1 MQVFRHFP
9 LSSNTPI
16 GLTIGNFDGVHIG
29 HQALIKKL
37 IAESKKRNLTP
48 SVMTFEPHPK
58 EFFIS
63 ENAPSRLTTLREKL
77 EFFLDYG
84 IEKVFVCAFN
94 QKFSN
99 ISSEAFMGQ
108 ILKEQLKVQLL
119 IVGDDFRF
127 GSKRQAGIEDL
138 KKNAF
143 ELFEIPEIDL
153 NGKRVSSTRIRE
165 GLKEGRIEEVNQ
177 FLGRPYTISGKVV
190 EGDKRGR
197 QMGFPTANIHM
208 KHLRPALTGVYAVK
222 LGNRNGVANLGVR
235 PTIAGTPKL
244 LLEVHLLNFNE
255 DIYGQHVQVTFLEK
269 IRDEMKFE
277 NFFDHKII
285 NDDIEVAYF
294 QLKEKVMNFLQ
305 K

>member
-9 LSSNTPI
+9 LSSSTPI

-29 HQALIKKL
+29 HQVLIEKL
-37 IAESKKRNLTP
+37 IAESKKRKLTP

-58 EFFIS
+58 EFFTP
-63 ENAPSRLTTLREKL
+63 ENAPTRLTTLREKL
-77 EFFLDYG
+77 EFFLSYG

-99 ISSEAFMGQ
+99 ISSEVFMHQ
-108 ILKEQLKVQLL
+108 ILKAQLKAELL

-127 GSKRQAGIEDL
+127 GSKRQAGIDDL
-138 KKNAF
+138 RKNAF
-143 ELFEIPEIDL
+143 ELFEIPEIDV
-153 NGKRVSSTRIRE
+153 NGKRVSSTLIRE
-165 GLKEGRIEEVNQ
+165 DLKVGRIEEVNQ

-235 PTIAGTPKL
+235 PTISGTPKL

-255 DIYGQHVQVTFLEK
+255 DIYGQHVQVTFLAK

-277 NFFDHKII
+277 NI
-285 NDDIEVAYF
+285 NLLIEQIKKDIAYATRYF
-294 QLKEKVMNFLQ
+294 EK
-305 K
+305 

>member
-9 LSSNTPI
+9 LNSNAPI

-84 IEKVFVCAFN
+84 IKKVFVCAFN

-165 GLKEGRIEEVNQ
+165 GLKEGRIQEVNQ

-235 PTIAGTPKL
+235 PTIAGAPKL

-277 NFFDHKII
+277 NIDAL
-285 NDDIEVAYF
+285 IEQIKKDVAHATRYF
-294 QLKEKVMNFLQ
+294 EK
-305 K
+305 

>member
-9 LSSNTPI
+9 LSSNAPI

-29 HQALIKKL
+29 HQALIEKL
-37 IAESKKRNLTP
+37 IAESKKRKLTP
-48 SVMTFEPHPK
+48 AVMTFEPHPK
-58 EFFIS
+58 EFFTP
-63 ENAPSRLTTLREKL
+63 ENAPTRLTTLREKL

-99 ISSEAFMGQ
+99 ISSEVFIHQ
-108 ILKEQLKVQLL
+108 ILIEQLKAELL

-127 GSKRQAGIEDL
+127 GTKRQAGIEDL
-138 KKNAF
+138 RKNAF

-165 GLKEGRIEEVNQ
+165 GLKEGRIQEVNQ
-177 FLGRPYTISGKVV
+177 FLGRPYTITGKVV

-235 PTIAGTPKL
+235 PTISGTPKL

-277 NFFDHKII
+277 NIDAL
-285 NDDIEVAYF
+285 IEQIKKDVAHATRYF
-294 QLKEKVMNFLQ
+294 EK
-305 K
+305 

>member
-1 MQVFRHFP
+1 MQVCRHFP
-9 LSSNTPI
+9 LNSNAPI

-58 EFFIS
+58 EFFTS

-143 ELFEIPEIDL
+143 ELFEIPEIDM

-165 GLKEGRIEEVNQ
+165 SLKEGRIQEVNQ

-277 NFFDHKII
+277 NIDALIEQIKK
-285 NDDIEVAYF
+285 DIAHATRYF
-294 QLKEKVMNFLQ
+294 EK
-305 K
+305 

>member
-29 HQALIKKL
+29 HQVLIEKL
-37 IAESKKRNLTP
+37 IAESKKRKLTP

-58 EFFIS
+58 EFFKP
-63 ENAPSRLTTLREKL
+63 ENAPTRLTTLREKL
-77 EFFLDYG
+77 EFFLSYG

-99 ISSEAFMGQ
+99 ISSEVFMHQ
-108 ILKEQLKVQLL
+108 ILKAQLKAELL

-127 GSKRQAGIEDL
+127 GSKRQAGIDDL
-138 KKNAF
+138 RKNEF
-143 ELFEIPEIDL
+143 ELFEIPEIDV
-153 NGKRVSSTRIRE
+153 NGKRVSSTLIRE
-165 GLKEGRIEEVNQ
+165 DLKEGRIEEVNQ

-197 QMGFPTANIHM
+197 EMGFPTANIHM

-235 PTIAGTPKL
+235 PTISGTPKL

-255 DIYGQHVQVTFLEK
+255 DIYGQHVQVTFLAK

-277 NFFDHKII
+277 NI
-285 NDDIEVAYF
+285 NLLIEQIKKDIAYATRYF
-294 QLKEKVMNFLQ
+294 EK
-305 K
+305 

>member
-9 LSSNTPI
+9 LNSNAPI

-119 IVGDDFRF
+119 IVGNDFRF

-143 ELFEIPEIDL
+143 ELFEIPEIDV

-165 GLKEGRIEEVNQ
+165 GLKEGRIQEVNQ

-255 DIYGQHVQVTFLEK
+255 DIYGQHVQVTFLQK

-277 NFFDHKII
+277 NIDAL
-285 NDDIEVAYF
+285 IEQIKKDVAQATRYF
-294 QLKEKVMNFLQ
+294 EKKNI
-305 K
+305 

>member
-29 HQALIKKL
+29 HQALIEKL
-37 IAESKKRNLTP
+37 IAESKKRKLTP
-48 SVMTFEPHPK
+48 AVMTFEPHPK
-58 EFFIS
+58 EFFTP
-63 ENAPSRLTTLREKL
+63 ENAPTRLTTLREKL
-77 EFFLDYG
+77 EFFLSYG

-99 ISSEAFMGQ
+99 ISSEAFIHQ
-108 ILKEQLKVQLL
+108 ILTEQLKAELL

-127 GSKRQAGIEDL
+127 GAKRQAGIEDL
-138 KKNAF
+138 RKNAF

-235 PTIAGTPKL
+235 PTISGTPKL

-277 NFFDHKII
+277 NI
-285 NDDIEVAYF
+285 NALIKQIKKDVVHATRYF
-294 QLKEKVMNFLQ
+294 EK
-305 K
+305 

>member
-9 LSSNTPI
+9 LNSNAPI

-37 IAESKKRNLTP
+37 IAESRKRNLTP

-165 GLKEGRIEEVNQ
+165 GLKEGRIQEVNQ

-235 PTIAGTPKL
+235 PTMAGTPKL

-277 NFFDHKII
+277 NIDAL
-285 NDDIEVAYF
+285 IEQIKKDVAHATRYF
-294 QLKEKVMNFLQ
+294 EK
-305 K
+305 

>member
-9 LSSNTPI
+9 LSSNTSI
-16 GLTIGNFDGVHIG
+16 GLTIGNFDGVHVG
-29 HQALIKKL
+29 HQALIEKL
-37 IAESKKRNLTP
+37 ISESKRRKLT
-48 SVMTFEPHPK
+48 SAVMTFEPHPK
-58 EFFIS
+58 EFFTP
-63 ENAPSRLTTLREKL
+63 ENAPTRLTTLREKL
-77 EFFLDYG
+77 EFFLSYG

-99 ISSEAFMGQ
+99 ISSEVFMHQ
-108 ILKEQLKVQLL
+108 ILRKQLKAELL

-127 GSKRQAGIEDL
+127 GVKRQAGIEDL
-138 KKNAF
+138 RKNAF
-143 ELFEIPEIDL
+143 ELFEIPEI
-153 NGKRVSSTRIRE
+153 NVTGKRVSSTRIRE
-165 GLKEGRIEEVNQ
+165 DLKEGRIKEVSQ
-177 FLGRPYTISGKVV
+177 FLGRPYSISGKVV

-197 QMGFPTANIHM
+197 KMGFPTANIHM

-235 PTIAGTPKL
+235 PTISGTPKL

-277 NFFDHKII
+277 NIDAL
-285 NDDIEVAYF
+285 IEQIKKDVAHATRYF
-294 QLKEKVMNFLQ
+294 EK
-305 K
+305 

>member
-29 HQALIKKL
+29 HQALIEKL
-37 IAESKKRNLTP
+37 IAESKKRKLTP
-48 SVMTFEPHPK
+48 AVMTFEPHPK
-58 EFFIS
+58 EFFTP
-63 ENAPSRLTTLREKL
+63 ENAPTRLTTLREKL
-77 EFFLDYG
+77 EFFLSYG

-99 ISSEAFMGQ
+99 ISSETFMHQ
-108 ILKEQLKVQLL
+108 ILTEQLKAELL

-127 GSKRQAGIEDL
+127 GAKRQAGIEDL
-138 KKNAF
+138 RKNAF
-143 ELFEIPEIDL
+143 EIFEIPEIDV
-153 NGKRVSSTRIRE
+153 NGERVSSTRIRK

-197 QMGFPTANIHM
+197 QMGFPTANIYM

-222 LGNRNGVANLGVR
+222 LGNKNGVANLGVR
-235 PTIAGTPKL
+235 PTISGTAKL

-277 NFFDHKII
+277 NI
-285 NDDIEVAYF
+285 NALIEQIKKDVVHATRYF
-294 QLKEKVMNFLQ
+294 EK
-305 K
+305 

>member
-29 HQALIKKL
+29 HQVLIEKL
-37 IAESKKRNLTP
+37 IAESKKRKLTP

-58 EFFIS
+58 EFFTP
-63 ENAPSRLTTLREKL
+63 ENAPTRLTTLREKL
-77 EFFLDYG
+77 EFFLSYG

-99 ISSEAFMGQ
+99 ISSEVFMHQ
-108 ILKEQLKVQLL
+108 ILKAQLKAELL

-127 GSKRQAGIEDL
+127 GSKRQAGIDDL
-138 KKNAF
+138 RKNEF
-143 ELFEIPEIDL
+143 ELFEIPEIDV
-153 NGKRVSSTRIRE
+153 NGKRVSSTLIRE
-165 GLKEGRIEEVNQ
+165 DLKEGRIEEVNQ

-197 QMGFPTANIHM
+197 EMGFPTANIHM

-235 PTIAGTPKL
+235 PTISGTPKL

-255 DIYGQHVQVTFLEK
+255 DIYGQHVQVTFLAK

-277 NFFDHKII
+277 NI
-285 NDDIEVAYF
+285 NLLIEQIKKDIAYATRYF
-294 QLKEKVMNFLQ
+294 EK
-305 K
+305 

>member
-9 LSSNTPI
+9 LSSNAPI

-29 HQALIKKL
+29 HQALIEKL
-37 IAESKKRNLTP
+37 IAESKKRKLTP
-48 SVMTFEPHPK
+48 AVMTFEPHPK
-58 EFFIS
+58 EFFTP
-63 ENAPSRLTTLREKL
+63 ENAPTRLTTLREKL

-99 ISSEAFMGQ
+99 ISSEVFIHQ
-108 ILKEQLKVQLL
+108 ILIEQLKAELL

-127 GSKRQAGIEDL
+127 GTKRQAGIEDL
-138 KKNAF
+138 RKNAF

-165 GLKEGRIEEVNQ
+165 GLKEGRIQEVNQ
-177 FLGRPYTISGKVV
+177 FLGRPYTITGKVV
-190 EGDKRGR
+190 EGEKRGR

-235 PTIAGTPKL
+235 PTISGTPKL

-277 NFFDHKII
+277 NIDAL
-285 NDDIEVAYF
+285 IEQIKKDVVHATRYF
-294 QLKEKVMNFLQ
+294 EK
-305 K
+305 

>member
-9 LSSNTPI
+9 LSSNTPV

-29 HQALIKKL
+29 HQALIEKL
-37 IAESKKRNLTP
+37 TSESKKRKLIP
-48 SVMTFEPHPK
+48 AVMTFEPHPK
-58 EFFIS
+58 EFFTPQD
-63 ENAPSRLTTLREKL
+63 APTRLTTLREKL
-77 EFFLDYG
+77 EFFLSYG

-99 ISSEAFMGQ
+99 ISSEAFMYQ
-108 ILKEQLKVQLL
+108 ILRDQLKAELL

-127 GSKRQAGIEDL
+127 GAKRQAGIEDL
-138 KKNAF
+138 RKNAF
-143 ELFEIPEIDL
+143 EIFEIPEIDV
-153 NGKRVSSTRIRE
+153 NGERVSSTRIRE

-222 LGNRNGVANLGVR
+222 LGNKNGVANLGVR
-235 PTIAGTPKL
+235 PTISGTAKL

-277 NFFDHKII
+277 NI
-285 NDDIEVAYF
+285 NALIEQIKKDVVNATRYF
-294 QLKEKVMNFLQ
+294 EK
-305 K
+305 

>member
-9 LSSNTPI
+9 LNSNVPI

-165 GLKEGRIEEVNQ
+165 GLKEGRIQEVNQ

-277 NFFDHKII
+277 NIDALIEQIKK
-285 NDDIEVAYF
+285 DIAHATRYF
-294 QLKEKVMNFLQ
+294 EK
-305 K
+305 

>member
-9 LSSNTPI
+9 LSSSTPI

-29 HQALIKKL
+29 HQVLIEKL
-37 IAESKKRNLTP
+37 IAESKKRKLTP

-58 EFFIS
+58 EFFTP
-63 ENAPSRLTTLREKL
+63 ENAPTRLTTLREKL
-77 EFFLDYG
+77 EFFLSYG

-99 ISSEAFMGQ
+99 ISSEVFMHQ
-108 ILKEQLKVQLL
+108 ILKAQLKAELL

-127 GSKRQAGIEDL
+127 GSKRQAGIDDL
-138 KKNAF
+138 RKNAF
-143 ELFEIPEIDL
+143 ELFEIPEIDV
-153 NGKRVSSTRIRE
+153 NGKRVSSTLIRE
-165 GLKEGRIEEVNQ
+165 DLKEGRIEEVNQ

-235 PTIAGTPKL
+235 PTISGTPKL

-255 DIYGQHVQVTFLEK
+255 DIYGQHVQVTFLAK
-269 IRDEMKFE
+269 IRNEMKFE
-277 NFFDHKII
+277 NI
-285 NDDIEVAYF
+285 NLLIEQIKKDIAYATRYF
-294 QLKEKVMNFLQ
+294 EK
-305 K
+305 

>member
-9 LSSNTPI
+9 SSSNTSI
-16 GLTIGNFDGVHIG
+16 GLTIGNFDGIHIG
-29 HQALIKKL
+29 HQALIEKL
-37 IAESKKRNLTP
+37 IAESKKRKLTP
-48 SVMTFEPHPK
+48 AVMTFEPHPK
-58 EFFIS
+58 EFFTP
-63 ENAPSRLTTLREKL
+63 ENAPARLTTLREKL
-77 EFFLDYG
+77 EFFLSYG

-99 ISSEAFMGQ
+99 ISSEQFMGQ
-108 ILKEQLKVQLL
+108 ILKEQLKAKLL

-127 GSKRQAGIEDL
+127 GAERKAGIEDL
-138 KKNAF
+138 RKNAF
-143 ELFEIPEIDL
+143 ELFEIPEIDV

-235 PTIAGTPKL
+235 PTIAGIPKL

-277 NFFDHKII
+277 NI
-285 NDDIEVAYF
+285 NILIEQIKKDVVHATRYF
-294 QLKEKVMNFLQ
+294 EK
-305 K
+305 

>member
-9 LSSNTPI
+9 LNSNAPI

-37 IAESKKRNLTP
+37 ITESKKRNLTP

-165 GLKEGRIEEVNQ
+165 GLKEGRIQEVNQ

-277 NFFDHKII
+277 NIDALIEQIKK
-285 NDDIEVAYF
+285 DIAHATRYF
-294 QLKEKVMNFLQ
+294 EK
-305 K
+305 

>member
-9 LSSNTPI
+9 LNSNAPI

-84 IEKVFVCAFN
+84 IKKVFVCAFN

-165 GLKEGRIEEVNQ
+165 GLKEGRIQEVNQ

-269 IRDEMKFE
+269 IRDEMKFK
-277 NFFDHKII
+277 NIDAL
-285 NDDIEVAYF
+285 IEQIKKDVAHATRYF
-294 QLKEKVMNFLQ
+294 EI
-305 K
+305 

>member
-9 LSSNTPI
+9 LSSNAPI
-16 GLTIGNFDGVHIG
+16 GLTIGNFDGFHLG
-29 HQALIKKL
+29 HQVLIEKL
-37 IAESKKRNLTP
+37 IEESKKRKLTP
-48 SVMTFEPHPK
+48 AVMTFEPHPK
-58 EFFIS
+58 EFFTP
-63 ENAPSRLTTLREKL
+63 ENAPTRLTTLREKL
-77 EFFLDYG
+77 EFFLSYG

-99 ISSEAFMGQ
+99 ISSEVFMHQ
-108 ILKEQLKVQLL
+108 ILTEQLKAELL

-127 GSKRQAGIEDL
+127 GAMRQAGIEDL
-138 KKNAF
+138 RKNAF

-153 NGKRVSSTRIRE
+153 NGKRVSSTCIRE
-165 GLKEGRIEEVNQ
+165 VLKEGRIEEVNQ

-197 QMGFPTANIHM
+197 QIGFPTANIHM

-222 LGNRNGVANLGVR
+222 LGHRNGVANLGVR
-235 PTIAGTPKL
+235 PTISGTPKL

-255 DIYGQHVQVTFLEK
+255 DIYGQHIQVTFLEK

-277 NFFDHKII
+277 NI
-285 NDDIEVAYF
+285 NALIEQIKKDVVHATRYF
-294 QLKEKVMNFLQ
+294 EK
-305 K
+305 

>member
-9 LSSNTPI
+9 LNSNVPI

-77 EFFLDYG
+77 EFFLNYG

-143 ELFEIPEIDL
+143 ELFEIPEIDV

-165 GLKEGRIEEVNQ
+165 CLKEGRIQEVNQ

-255 DIYGQHVQVTFLEK
+255 DIYGQHVQVTFLQK

-277 NFFDHKII
+277 NIDALIEQIKK
-285 NDDIEVAYF
+285 DIAQATRYF
-294 QLKEKVMNFLQ
+294 EK
-305 K
+305 

>member
-9 LSSNTPI
+9 LNSNAPI

-108 ILKEQLKVQLL
+108 ILKEQLKVKLL
-119 IVGDDFRF
+119 ILGDDFRF

-165 GLKEGRIEEVNQ
+165 CLKEGRIQEVNQ

-269 IRDEMKFE
+269 IRGEMKFE
-277 NFFDHKII
+277 NIDVL
-285 NDDIEVAYF
+285 IEQIKKDVAHATRYF
-294 QLKEKVMNFLQ
+294 EK
-305 K
+305 

>member
-9 LSSNTPI
+9 LNSNAPI

-84 IEKVFVCAFN
+84 IKKVFVCAFN

-165 GLKEGRIEEVNQ
+165 GLKEGRIQEVNQ

-277 NFFDHKII
+277 NIDAL
-285 NDDIEVAYF
+285 IEQIKKDVAHATRYF
-294 QLKEKVMNFLQ
+294 EK
-305 K
+305 

>member
-9 LSSNTPI
+9 LNSNVPI

-94 QKFSN
+94 QNFSN

-143 ELFEIPEIDL
+143 ELFEIPEIDV

-165 GLKEGRIEEVNQ
+165 SLKEGRIQEVNQ

-277 NFFDHKII
+277 NIDAL
-285 NDDIEVAYF
+285 IEQIKKDVAHATRYF
-294 QLKEKVMNFLQ
+294 EK
-305 K
+305 

>member
-9 LSSNTPI
+9 LSSNAPI

-29 HQALIKKL
+29 HQALIEKL
-37 IAESKKRNLTP
+37 IAESKKRKLTP
-48 SVMTFEPHPK
+48 AVMTFEPHPK
-58 EFFIS
+58 EFFTP
-63 ENAPSRLTTLREKL
+63 ENAPTRLTTLREKL
-77 EFFLDYG
+77 EFFLSYG

-99 ISSEAFMGQ
+99 ISSEVFINQ
-108 ILKEQLKVQLL
+108 ILTEQLKAELL

-127 GSKRQAGIEDL
+127 GTKRQAGIEDL
-138 KKNAF
+138 RKNAF

-235 PTIAGTPKL
+235 PTISGTPKL

-277 NFFDHKII
+277 NIDAL
-285 NDDIEVAYF
+285 IEQIKKDVVHAIRYF
-294 QLKEKVMNFLQ
+294 EK
-305 K
+305 

>member
-1 MQVFRHFP
+1 
-9 LSSNTPI
+9 
-16 GLTIGNFDGVHIG
+16 
-29 HQALIKKL
+29 
-37 IAESKKRNLTP
+37 
-48 SVMTFEPHPK
+48 
-58 EFFIS
+58 
-63 ENAPSRLTTLREKL
+63 
-77 EFFLDYG
+77 
-84 IEKVFVCAFN
+84 FN

-99 ISSEAFMGQ
+99 ISSEVFIHQ
-108 ILKEQLKVQLL
+108 ILTEQLKAELL

-127 GSKRQAGIEDL
+127 GTKRQAGIEDL
-138 KKNAF
+138 RKNAF

-165 GLKEGRIEEVNQ
+165 GLKEGRIQEVNQ
-177 FLGRPYTISGKVV
+177 FLGRPYTIAGKVV

-235 PTIAGTPKL
+235 PTISGIPKL

-277 NFFDHKII
+277 NIDAL
-285 NDDIEVAYF
+285 IEQIKKDVAHATRYF
-294 QLKEKVMNFLQ
+294 EK
-305 K
+305 

>member
-9 LSSNTPI
+9 LSSNAPI

-29 HQALIKKL
+29 HQALIEKL
-37 IAESKKRNLTP
+37 IAESKKRKLTP
-48 SVMTFEPHPK
+48 AVMTFEPHPK
-58 EFFIS
+58 EFFTP
-63 ENAPSRLTTLREKL
+63 ENAPTRLTTLREKL

-99 ISSEAFMGQ
+99 ISSEVFIHQ
-108 ILKEQLKVQLL
+108 ILIEQLKAELL

-127 GSKRQAGIEDL
+127 GTKRQAGIEDL
-138 KKNAF
+138 RKNAF

-165 GLKEGRIEEVNQ
+165 GLKEGRIQEVNQ
-177 FLGRPYTISGKVV
+177 FLGRPYTITGKVV
-190 EGDKRGR
+190 EGEKRGR

-235 PTIAGTPKL
+235 PTISGTPKL

-277 NFFDHKII
+277 NIDAL
-285 NDDIEVAYF
+285 IEQIKKDVAHATRYF
-294 QLKEKVMNFLQ
+294 EK
-305 K
+305 

>member
-9 LSSNTPI
+9 LNSNAPI

-77 EFFLDYG
+77 EFFLNYG

-165 GLKEGRIEEVNQ
+165 GLKEGRIQEVNQ

-277 NFFDHKII
+277 NIDAL
-285 NDDIEVAYF
+285 IEQIKKDVAHATRYF
-294 QLKEKVMNFLQ
+294 EK
-305 K
+305 